1 MEHIISLERRY
12 GVDAGFHDA
21 NLHPK
26 DGEGRVGKAGID
38 KTYTLND
45 VLKLAYKMDEKPNII
60 VRGGSRSKW
69 YLKRF
74 SLDDFETE
82 IAKQKKWR
90 ACSVNM
96 WIIKWDN
103 EPVNVKL

>member
-1 MEHIISLERRY
+1 MEYITKIERRF
-12 GVDAGFHDA
+12 GVDVGFNES

-26 DGEGRVGKAGID
+26 DGEGRVGKGGID
-38 KTYTLND
+38 KNYTLND

-74 SLDDFETE
+74 PLENLEKE
-82 IAKQKKWR
+82 IVKQKKWR
-90 ACSVNM
+90 DCKVNM
-96 WIIKWDN
+96 WIIEWEN
-103 EPVNVKL
+103 